1 MAEQPIRFDDGAAY
15 EQYMGVWSQEAGSQF
30 LSWLN
35 PAVQQSWLDVGC
47 GNGAFTQL
55 LLERC
60 SAKSVQGIDPSAEQI
75 LFAQNRFASANA
87 HFMLGDSQALPL
99 PDACVDHAVMALV
112 IFFLTDPARGV
123 AEMARVLKAA
133 GVASA
138 YAWDIEGGGFPWA
151 AIQNGLRAIGLTPA
165 LPPSAHAANLEVL
178 RQLWHAAGFV
188 EVQTH
193 TLTVT
198 RTFSTFDDYWR
209 IGLQG
214 PSIRSRTDQLDQE
227 QRQALRQAV
236 RDLLAGAKEPITV
249 TARAHAVKGVK
260 LD

>member
-1 MAEQPIRFDDGAAY
+1 
-15 EQYMGVWSQEAGSQF
+15 MGVWSQEAGSQF
-30 LSWLN
+30 LDWLN
-35 PAVQQSWLDVGC
+35 PAAQQSWLDVGC

-60 SAKSVQGIDPSAEQI
+60 NAKSVQGIDPSPEQI
-75 LFAQNRFASANA
+75 LFAQNRFERDKVR
-87 HFMLGDSQALPL
+87 FMLGDSMALPL

-112 IFFLTDPARGV
+112 IFFVTEPARGV
-123 AEMARVLKAA
+123 AEMARVLKTA

-151 AIQNGLRAIGLTPA
+151 AIQNGLRAIGLAPA
-165 LPPSAHAANLEVL
+165 LPPSPHAANLEEL
-178 RQLWHAAGFV
+178 HRLWHAAGFV

-193 TLTVT
+193 TLTVA
-198 RTFSTFDDYWR
+198 RTFSTFEDYWR

-214 PSIRSRTDQLDQE
+214 PSIRSRTDPLSQE
-227 QRQALRQAV
+227 QRQALKEAV
-236 RDLLAGAKEPITV
+236 RALLGGAKEPIAV

-260 LD
+260 L